1 MAREAEVLALLDTIA
16 DPCSLAYGKPVGLAA
31 LGIVD
36 HVEVIGDKVTVAI
49 MPTIP
54 GCLFI
59 GVIEE
64 KVERLAEAL
73 PWCRGLRVTIVDGLW
88 DPSRIAVRGDQ
99 SSIPAALSD

>member
-1 MAREAEVLALLDTIA
+1 MTDMKAEREAELRALLDTIA
-16 DPCSLAYGKPVGLAA
+16 DPCSLAHGKPVGLGG

-36 HVEVIGDKVTVAI
+36 HVEVIGDTATVAI

-73 PWCRGLRVTIVDGLW
+73 PWCRGLRVTIVDELW
-88 DPSRIAVRGDQ
+88 DPSRITARVTR
-99 SSIPAALSD
+99 LST

>member
-1 MAREAEVLALLDTIA
+1 MDREAELLALLDTIA
-16 DPCSLAYGKPVGLAA
+16 DPCSLAHGRPVGLVS

-36 HVEVIGDKVTVAI
+36 RVEVIDGEAIVAI

-73 PWCRGLRVTIVDGLW
+73 PWCRGLRVEIVQGLW
-88 DPSRIAVRGDQ
+88 DPSRMAPRVT
-99 SSIPAALSD
+99 PLSM